1 MTNAMYT
8 LPKAELHLHIEGT
21 LEPEMVFALAERNGM
36 ELPFASVEDLRSRL
50 NFTSLQPF
58 LDLYFECGAVLRT
71 QQDFTDLAAA
81 YLARAHEQGLR
92 HVEMFFDPQ
101 GHTARGVPVDAVIDG
116 LLAALTAAH
125 EKWGITGGLIM
136 CFLRDLPVE
145 SAFALLDSV
154 AHRASDLI
162 GVGLDST
169 EVGYPPELFEQVYA
183 KARAL
188 GLHAVAHAGEE
199 GGPEYVSGS
208 LDLLKVERVDHGIRS
223 LEDPELVER
232 LRARQI
238 PMTVCPLSTVRL
250 AGVKTMAD
258 HPLPRMIEAGLLVTI
273 NSDDPSYFGGYV
285 GDNYLAIQETFG
297 YDNLAMAAFA
307 LNSVTASFASD
318 ERKDELR
325 EEIAVWGA
333 KHG

>member
-36 ELPFASVEDLRSRL
+36 ELPFASVDDIRSRL
-50 NFTSLQPF
+50 DFTSLQPF

-71 QQDFTDLAAA
+71 QQDFFDLAAA
-81 YLARAHEQGLR
+81 YLSRAHEQGLR

-101 GHTARGVPVDAVIDG
+101 GHTARGVPIDAVIDG
-116 LLAALTAAH
+116 LLAALADAH

-154 AHRASDLI
+154 AHRVGDLL

-169 EVGYPPELFEQVYA
+169 EVGYPPELFEQVYER
-183 KARAL
+183 ARSL

-232 LRARQI
+232 LRVAQV

-250 AGVKTMAD
+250 AGVPTMAD

-285 GDNYLAIQETFG
+285 GDNYLAIQQTFG
-297 YDNLAMAAFA
+297 YDNLAMAGFA

-318 ERKDELR
+318 ARKDELR
-325 EEIAVWGA
+325 EEIAAWGA
-333 KHG
+333 QHG